1 MSAPVHSTFSSPADV
16 EQVFGVLT
24 SPEWVG
30 TKAARFSDDSQLL
43 SREERED
50 GGVLLTVSR
59 KLPDGVPGF
68 LQKFLPSDGRVTE
81 TFDWGPARPDGTRH
95 GEWRAHISGAPA
107 QLGGAMRL
115 DPTEVGSAYTI
126 EGEVKVKVPLI
137 GGKAESYIA
146 EMVGKLAAK
155 EADLLRDTLGL

>member
-24 SPEWVG
+24 SEEWVG
-30 TKAARFSDDSQLL
+30 TKKERFSDDSQLL
-43 SREERED
+43 SREVRED
-50 GGVLLTVSR
+50 GGVLLTVTR
-59 KLPDGVPGF
+59 TLPDGVPGF
-68 LQKFLPSDGRVTE
+68 LQRFLPSDGRITE

-95 GEWRAHISGAPA
+95 GEWKADIAGAPA
-107 QLGGAMRL
+107 SLGGAMRL

-137 GGKAESYIA
+137 GGRAESFIA
-146 EMVGKLAAK
+146 EKVTELATK

>member
-1 MSAPVHSTFSSPADV
+1 MSAPVHSTFSSHASV

-24 SPEWVG
+24 SPEWVD
-30 TKAARFSDDSQLL
+30 TKAQRFSDDSQLV

-59 KLPDGVPGF
+59 ALPDGVPGF
-68 LQKFLPSDGRVTE
+68 LQRFLPSDGRVVE

-95 GEWRAHISGAPA
+95 GEWKADIAGAPA
-107 QLGGAMRL
+107 RLGGAMRL

-126 EGEVKVKVPLI
+126 EGDVKVKVPLI
-137 GGKAESYIA
+137 GGRAESYIA

-155 EADLLRDTLGL
+155 EAELLRDTLGS